1 MQVRLAALVAAK
13 VEGIRIALNYSKLS
27 DTVNLLLDGIK
38 HKWDLKLSD
47 LSQIET
53 SETRVRLDKRHLDW
67 LSQYGSQRGINIAS
81 ATNLLI
87 SEYLAG
93 NVNRFQTP
101 VSKPVLQQPQIQTE
115 ITTIE
120 QTQTIDK
127 PKGQT
132 LMRSLKL

>member
-13 VEGIRIALNYSKLS
+13 VEGIRIALDYSKLS
-27 DTVNLLLDGIK
+27 DTVNLLLDAIK
-38 HKWDLKLSD
+38 HKWDLKLTN

-53 SETRVRLDKRHLDW
+53 SETRVRLDKRHHDW
-67 LSQYGSQRGINIAS
+67 LSQYGLSRGINIAS

-93 NVNRFQTP
+93 NVTSFQTP
-101 VSKPVLQQPQIQTE
+101 LTKLLNQQPEIPKDITPTEQIQP
-115 ITTIE
+115 IE
-120 QTQTIDK
+120 K
-127 PKGQT
+127 PKGQA

>member
-13 VEGIRIALNYSKLS
+13 VEGIRIALDYSKLS
-27 DTVNLLLDGIK
+27 DTVNLLLDAIK
-38 HKWDLKLSD
+38 HKWDLKLTN

-53 SETRVRLDKRHLDW
+53 SETRVRLDKRHHDW

-93 NVNRFQTP
+93 NVSSFQTP
-101 VSKPVLQQPQIQTE
+101 LTKSVIQQPEIQTE
-115 ITTIE
+115 IAPIE
-120 QTQTIDK
+120 QTQPIEK
-127 PKGQT
+127 PKGQA

>member
-1 MQVRLAALVAAK
+1 MQVRLAAIVAAK
-13 VEGIRIALNYSKLS
+13 VEGIRISLDYLKLS
-27 DTVNLLLDGIK
+27 DTVNLLLDAIK
-38 HKWDLKLSD
+38 HKWDLKLTN

-53 SETRVRLDKRHLDW
+53 SETRVRLDKRHYAW
-67 LSQYGSQRGINIAS
+67 LSQYGLERGINIAS

-93 NVNRFQTP
+93 NVSSFQTP
-101 VSKPVLQQPQIQTE
+101 LTKTVIQQSEIQTE
-115 ITTIE
+115 VTPIE

-127 PKGQT
+127 PKGQA

>member
-13 VEGIRIALNYSKLS
+13 VEGIRQSLNYSKLS
-27 DTVNLLLDGIK
+27 DTVNLLLDAIK
-38 HKWDLKLSD
+38 HQWDLKLTD

-53 SETRVRLDKRHLDW
+53 SETRVRLNKRHHDW

-93 NVNRFQTP
+93 NVGSVQTP
-101 VSKPVLQQPQIQTE
+101 QTKSVNQQPQIQAE
-115 ITTIE
+115 ITPIE
-120 QTQTIDK
+120 QTRPIEK
-127 PKGQT
+127 PKGQA

>member
-13 VEGIRIALNYSKLS
+13 VEGIRIALDYLKLS
-27 DTVNLLLDGIK
+27 DTVNLLLDAIK
-38 HKWDLKLSD
+38 HQWDLKLSS

-53 SETRVRLDKRHLDW
+53 NETRVRLDKRHLDW
-67 LSQYGSQRGINIAS
+67 LSQYGLERGINIAS

-93 NVNRFQTP
+93 NVSSFQTP
-101 VSKPVLQQPQIQTE
+101 LTKTVIQQPENPQE
-115 ITTIE
+115 ITPIE

-127 PKGQT
+127 PKGQA